1 MRSTTDEGR
10 AAVASFVAIASPSPQ
25 TEVGNSRLR
34 VDPRSREGHPLPLRG
49 RGNDAAAYNPNS
61 FAICCFSLYF
71 STLLV
76 GVTGSA
82 STKRMCFGIM

>member
-1 MRSTTDEGR
+1 MRSMADEGR
-10 AAVASFVAIASPSPQ
+10 VVASALVAIAGPSA
-25 TEVGNSRLR
+25 
-34 VDPRSREGHPLPLRG
+34 DPRFARANLSRAAEEGTTLG
-49 RGNDAAAYNPNS
+49 RYNPNS